1 MFFMLI
7 DAGKIL
13 LYNGLEIKAG
23 GSKLA
28 KQEIREPKQKRSI
41 EKKQSIIRTSYKLF
55 SDKGYYKTNT
65 AEIAQEAG
73 VSTGIVYSYF
83 QDKKDILLEVVKL
96 YISLLEEQFQP
107 LLCAPINKEHM
118 PVVIK
123 EFIDISISSHTMN
136 VEAHDEFLALSL
148 LEKDIFALFS
158 DFENSVLSKLSIL
171 LAGAGFSRVHLLE
184 KLRICYGIVE
194 RVCHDFIQRKQTQE
208 ELDTAKSLAVHV
220 IVALLNDRI

>member
-1 MFFMLI
+1 M
-7 DAGKIL
+7 
-13 LYNGLEIKAG
+13 
-23 GSKLA
+23 A

-41 EKKQSIIRTSYKLF
+41 EKKQSIIRASYKLF

-83 QDKKDILLEVVKL
+83 QDKKDILLEVVKF

-107 LLCAPINKEHM
+107 LLCGPVNKENM
-118 PVVIK
+118 PDVIE

-136 VEAHDEFLALSL
+136 VEAHNEFLALSL
-148 LEKDIFALFS
+148 LEKEIFVLFS
-158 DFENSVLSKLSIL
+158 DFENSVLSKLSVL
-171 LAGAGFSRVHLLE
+171 LVGAGFSKTDLLE

-194 RVCHDFIQRKQTQE
+194 RVCHDSIQRKQTQE
-208 ELDTAKSLAVHV
+208 ELYTTKSLAIHI
-220 IVALLNDRI
+220 IVTLLNDTI